1 MTIWDTERVRM
12 CDRKGEKSRV
22 RCTEGGEKDGYDDW
36 YLDSELFLG
45 YFRSWQYSQVSV
57 ATAHSC
63 PKRPTNPAGL
73 GAVSVQ
79 AVGWTLVAATQQG
92 RQCTQ
97 TKAKLHRLCPAIKL
111 KAFRL
116 CCCCLHPF
124 LKRQEDTKDKRKQ
137 GKRWLHELYDIRG
150 YAGFPPPHLFLTS
163 SSLT

>member
-1 MTIWDTERVRM
+1 MTIWDMERVRM
-12 CDRKGEKSRV
+12 CERKGEKSWV
-22 RCTEGGEKDGYDDW
+22 RCTEGGKKGW
-36 YLDSELFLG
+36 IWWLIFGLRAFSGLFPLLTVLSG
-45 YFRSWQYSQVSV
+45 FRGNSPLLPQ
-57 ATAHSC
+57 
-63 PKRPTNPAGL
+63 RPTNPAGL

-111 KAFRL
+111 KAFRQ

-150 YAGFPPPHLFLTS
+150 YAGPPPPTCS
-163 SSLT
+163 